1 MSTKTVPQPEKPG
14 VSLVLGTGLL
24 KCAASIGMMQVLDEE
39 HIRIEHIAASGPG
52 SIFAAAYGLGY
63 SIEKIKTIV
72 QEIASFYAAGNISL
86 RRRLQVML
94 PGLMRFNRQFG
105 FLDGKSYQD
114 IFRRHFDGRSFSN
127 TNAELFIVTTNFS
140 NGQRMV
146 ITDGELWTA
155 IAASCVIPGY
165 IPPMNRDG
173 FTLIGG
179 AVSDPMPLSIATQQG
194 NNVILTMGFDGAYL
208 PGVNSLGA
216 FMYQL
221 NNIHENHLLNT
232 QATLSN
238 LSHFGE
244 IIPVIPQFAMAIG
257 LADAHQLSF
266 IIEKGAEATRAILP
280 HLRKTLEN

>member
-1 MSTKTVPQPEKPG
+1 MNAIPQPHNPG
-14 VSLVLGTGLL
+14 VTLVLGTGLL

-39 HIRIEHIAASGPG
+39 HIRIDHIAASGPG

-63 SIEKIKTIV
+63 STEKIKTIV
-72 QEIASFYAAGNISL
+72 EEIAGFYADGQISL
-86 RRRLQVML
+86 RRRLQVIL
-94 PGLMRFNRQFG
+94 PGLMGFSRQFG
-105 FLDGKSYQD
+105 FLDSGHYQEM
-114 IFRRHFDGRSFSN
+114 FRQHFEGRSFSTTN
-127 TNAELFIVTTNFS
+127 TELFIVATNFS
-140 NGQRMV
+140 NGQRTV
-146 ITDGELWTA
+146 LTEGELWTA

-173 FTLIGG
+173 YILIGG
-179 AVSDPMPLSIATQQG
+179 AVSDPLPLSIATQQG
-194 NNVILTMGFDGAYL
+194 DNVILTMGFEGAYL

-221 NNIHENHLLNT
+221 NNIHENHLLNA

-244 IIPVIPQFAMAIG
+244 IIPVIPQFGVAIG
-257 LADAHQLSF
+257 LADTHQLSF

-280 HLRKTLEN
+280 YLRNILDN